1 MLEPLPITG
10 KWEFPSWYMQTL
22 KIWSNQQAAMNQTVE
37 RVLPIPIKN
46 INLVCFV
53 ITSNAL
59 TMSCILKNQSFTEQ
73 RVTRRMWIESL
84 FKFLKTISRRYTE
97 NSPFPKRQSSPTKT
111 GWISTKRPSA
121 GSAVIYLMMI
131 KKLIITKSETTV
143 ISRESITALP
153 IENVT
158 SNSKS
163 QISPHLYSIIWP
175 IMTHICSS
183 KISV

>member
-1 MLEPLPITG
+1 M
-10 KWEFPSWYMQTL
+10 
-22 KIWSNQQAAMNQTVE
+22 
-37 RVLPIPIKN
+37 
-46 INLVCFV
+46 
-53 ITSNAL
+53 
-59 TMSCILKNQSFTEQ
+59 
-73 RVTRRMWIESL
+73 ESL

-163 QISPHLYSIIWP
+163 QSLPQLYSIIWP